1 MSAPPAPVRV
11 LHVLKFYR
19 PDFTGEGVFLER
31 CSAVMQEQAPEVAH
45 DLLVTR
51 TPGETVQ
58 PQDAACSTLA
68 RIIYLQR
75 RPTGVLR
82 HHLALIGWFLRNLHR
97 YEAVHV
103 RTHADWYFVTYLL
116 ARLAGRRLVL
126 SATLDDSIPVLVSRY
141 RQSFR
146 AFARRGFAL
155 FHDYIGISPRLQEEN
170 LAAVA
175 DPARCH
181 LIPCGITI
189 PADAASLRPA
199 MRARLGV
206 AEQDPVL
213 LFVGGLCERKDPLA
227 LIEALPAVRAEAPG
241 ARLVLVGPEL
251 EPGYVAHL
259 HARVAALGLA
269 DAVLFAG
276 RQDDPHPWFAGADIL
291 AFASRLEGFGTVV
304 PEAMAHGLPV
314 VVRRLPGVNED
325 FVVDGETGLA
335 FTDQQGLIA
344 ALLALVRDPA
354 LRRRIGEAA
363 RGLAL
368 ARFSM
373 DEVAARYLAVYR
385 GQPRPPAA
393 PASAPPAP
401 TGLGAGASVLDRRF
415 HSPVAIPP
423 ESQPLLLTMVDAEE
437 AFDWSRPFD
446 RQNTDVRSMAAQAL
460 AHRVFERHGVRPLY
474 LADYPVAALPD
485 GRAPLRELIASGV
498 AEVGAQLHPWVTP
511 PFDETVSD
519 HNSFAGNLPTRLQL
533 EKARLLTAMIEEAF
547 GTRPR
552 IWRTGRFGVG
562 VRTAD
567 ILRALGYAADTSVMP
582 FWPAENCPAPAD
594 FWRLSAQPYW
604 LDHERT
610 LMEIPVAATLVGRL
624 AGRRDGS
631 LAPMVFNRGA
641 TRLGVTGIAARFGL
655 LERIRLSPEGITI
668 EEAKRLARA
677 MHAAGH
683 RVFVLT
689 YHSPSLVPGNTPYV
703 RTARD
708 LDAFLGWLDAFY
720 AFFREELGGRPGSW
734 EEVRWPGRAAGT
746 TQRAAAD

>member
-1 MSAPPAPVRV
+1 MRPRRI

-31 CSAVMQEQAPEVAH
+31 CSAVMQELAPEVAH

-51 TPGETVQ
+51 TPGEAVQ
-58 PQDAACSTLA
+58 RQDAACSTLA
-68 RIIYLQR
+68 RVIYLQR
-75 RPTGVLR
+75 RPAGVLR
-82 HHLALIGWFLRNLHR
+82 HHLALVLWFLRNLHR
-97 YEAVHV
+97 YQAVHI

-116 ARLAGRRLVL
+116 ARLFGRRLVI
-126 SATLDDSIPVLVSRY
+126 SATLDDSVPVLVSRY
-141 RQSFR
+141 RPRFR
-146 AFARRGFAL
+146 AIARRGFGL
-155 FHDYIGISPRLQEEN
+155 FHAFVGISPRLHEEN
-170 LAAVA
+170 LAAVGA
-175 DPARCH
+175 ACRCH

-189 PADAASLRPA
+189 PADAAALRPG

-206 AEQDPVL
+206 AEHDPVL
-213 LFVGGLCERKDPLA
+213 LFVGGLCERKDPLS

-251 EPGYVAHL
+251 EPEYVAHL
-259 HARVAALGLA
+259 HARVAALGLG

-325 FVVDGETGLA
+325 FVVDGRTGLA
-335 FTDQQGLIA
+335 FTDQEGLVA
-344 ALLALVRDPA
+344 ALIALVRDPA
-354 LRRRIGEAA
+354 LRRSIGDAA
-363 RGLAL
+363 RALAL

-385 GQPRPPAA
+385 GEPRQA
-393 PASAPPAP
+393 PSRNAPPAP
-401 TGLGAGASVLDRRF
+401 TGLGASASVLDRRF
-415 HSPVAIPP
+415 HGPIALPP
-423 ESQPLLLTMVDAEE
+423 ERQPLLLTMVDAEE

-446 RQNTDVRSMAAQAL
+446 RHNTDVRSMAAQAL

-474 LADYPVAALPD
+474 LTDYPVAALPD
-485 GRAPLRELIASGV
+485 GRAPLRELIAAGV
-498 AEVGAQLHPWVTP
+498 AEIGAQLHPWVTP
-511 PFDETVSD
+511 PFEETVSD
-519 HNSFAGNLPTRLQL
+519 HNSFTGNLPPRLQL
-533 EKARLLTAMIEEAF
+533 EKARVLTGMLEQAF
-547 GTRPR
+547 GMQPR

-567 ILRALGYAADTSVMP
+567 ILKALGYAADTSVMP
-582 FWPAENCPAPAD
+582 FWPAENCPAPED
-594 FWRLSAQPYW
+594 FWRLSARPYW

-610 LMEIPVAATLVGRL
+610 LMEIPVAAALVGRL
-624 AGRRDGS
+624 AGRRDSS
-631 LAPMVFNRGA
+631 LAPRIFNPAA

-708 LDAFLGWLDAFY
+708 RDAFLDWLDAFY

-734 EEVRWPGRAAGT
+734 EEVRWPERAGDASL
-746 TQRAAAD
+746 RAAAD

>member
-1 MSAPPAPVRV
+1 MSTPPVPIRI

-19 PDFTGEGVFLER
+19 PEFTGEGVFLER

-58 PQDAACSTLA
+58 PQDAASSTLA
-68 RIIYLQR
+68 RVIYLQP

-97 YEAVHV
+97 YQAVHV

-116 ARLAGRRLVL
+116 ARLFGRRLVI
-126 SATLDDSIPVLVSRY
+126 SATLDDSVPVLVSRY
-141 RQSFR
+141 RPRFR
-146 AFARRGFAL
+146 AIARRGFAL
-155 FHDYIGISPRLQEEN
+155 FHAFIGISPRLQEEN
-170 LAAVA
+170 LATVGDAS
-175 DPARCH
+175 RCH

-189 PADAASLRPA
+189 PAHAAALRPG

-213 LFVGGLCERKDPLA
+213 LFVGGLCERKDPLS
-227 LIEALPAVRAEAPG
+227 LIEALPAVRAEVPG

-251 EPGYVAHL
+251 EPEYVAHL
-259 HARVAALGLA
+259 HARVAALGLG

-325 FVVDGETGLA
+325 FVVDGRTGLS
-335 FTDQQGLIA
+335 FTDQEGLVA

-354 LRRRIGEAA
+354 LRRSIGDAA
-363 RGLAL
+363 RALAL

-385 GQPRPPAA
+385 GETRQA
-393 PASAPPAP
+393 PTKNAPPAP
-401 TGLGAGASVLDRRF
+401 TGLGASASVLDRRF
-415 HSPVAIPP
+415 HGPIALPP
-423 ESQPLLLTMVDAEE
+423 ERQPLLLTMVDAEE

-446 RQNTDVRSMAAQAL
+446 RHNTDVRSMAAQAL

-474 LADYPVAALPD
+474 LTDYPVAALPD

-498 AEVGAQLHPWVTP
+498 AEIGAQLHPWVTP
-511 PFDETVSD
+511 PFEETVSD
-519 HNSFAGNLPTRLQL
+519 HNSFTGNLPTRLQL
-533 EKARLLTAMIEEAF
+533 EKARVLTGMLEQAF
-547 GTRPR
+547 GMQPR

-567 ILRALGYAADTSVMP
+567 ILKALGYAADTSVMP
-582 FWPAENCPAPAD
+582 FWPAENCPAPED
-594 FWRLSAQPYW
+594 FWWLSARPYW

-610 LMEIPVAATLVGRL
+610 LMEIPVAAALVGRL
-624 AGRRDGS
+624 AGRRDSS
-631 LAPMVFNRGA
+631 LAPRIFNPAA

-708 LDAFLGWLDAFY
+708 RDAFLDWLDAFY

-734 EEVRWPGRAAGT
+734 EEVRWPERAADASL
-746 TQRAAAD
+746 RAAAD

>member
-1 MSAPPAPVRV
+1 MSKRRI

-31 CSAVMQEQAPEVAH
+31 CSAVMHEQAPEVAH

-51 TPGETVQ
+51 TPGQTAQ
-58 PQDAACSTLA
+58 PRDAACSTIA
-68 RIIYLQR
+68 RVIYLQR
-75 RPTGVLR
+75 RPAGVLR
-82 HHLALIGWFLRNLHR
+82 HHLALVAWFLLNLHR

-103 RTHADWYFVTYLL
+103 RTHADWYFLTYLL
-116 ARLAGRRLVL
+116 TRLFGRRLVI
-126 SATLDDSIPVLVSRY
+126 SATLDDSVPVLVSRY
-141 RQSFR
+141 RPRFR
-146 AFARRGFAL
+146 AIARRGLGL
-155 FHDYIGISPRLQEEN
+155 FHAFVGISPRLHGEN
-170 LAAVA
+170 LAAVGDA
-175 DPARCH
+175 SRCH
-181 LIPCGITI
+181 LIPCGITV
-189 PADAASLRPA
+189 PADAAALRPG

-213 LFVGGLCERKDPLA
+213 LFVGGLCERKDPLS
-227 LIEALPAVRAEAPG
+227 LIEALPAVRAQAPG

-251 EPGYVAHL
+251 EPDYVALL

-269 DAVLFAG
+269 DAVIFAG

-325 FVVDGETGLA
+325 FVVDVQTGLA
-335 FTDQQGLIA
+335 FTDQEGLVA

-354 LRRRIGEAA
+354 LRRRIGDAG
-363 RGLAL
+363 RGLSL

-373 DEVAARYLAVYR
+373 DEVAARYLALYR
-385 GQPRPPAA
+385 GEARQA
-393 PASAPPAP
+393 PSAGAPPAP
-401 TGLGAGASVLDRRF
+401 TGLGASASVLDRRF
-415 HSPVAIPP
+415 HSPVASPP
-423 ESQPLLLTMVDAEE
+423 GRQPLLLTMVDAEE

-446 RQNTDVRSMAAQAL
+446 RHNTDVRSMAAQAL

-485 GRAPLRELIASGV
+485 GRAPLRELVASGA
-498 AEVGAQLHPWVTP
+498 AEIGAQLHPWVTP
-511 PFDETVSD
+511 PFEETVSD
-519 HNSFAGNLPTRLQL
+519 HNSFAGNLPPRLQL
-533 EKARLLTAMIEEAF
+533 EKARVLTGILEEAF
-547 GTRPR
+547 GLRPR

-562 VRTAD
+562 LRTAD
-567 ILRALGYAADTSVMP
+567 ILKALGYAADTSVMP
-582 FWPAENCPAPAD
+582 FWPAEGCPAPED

-604 LDHERT
+604 LDHDRT
-610 LMEIPVAATLVGRL
+610 LMEIPVAAAVVGCL
-624 AGRRDGS
+624 AGRRDSS
-631 LAPMVFNRGA
+631 LAPRIFHPAA

-677 MHAAGH
+677 MHAAGQ

-708 LDAFLGWLDAFY
+708 LDAFLDWLDAFY

-734 EEVRWPGRAAGT
+734 EEVRWPGRAAGDAI
-746 TQRAAAD
+746 RAAAD